1 VVAKEDTKNW
11 TWFLEQLKE
20 ALGGDQ
26 GKFGQYTIMSDRQ
39 KGLLKAVSTVFPN
52 APQRFCLRHIYANF
66 QTAWFRGED
75 LKKCMDNAAY
85 SYTKD
90 GFDAAMEE
98 MKKQSELAWAWM
110 TKIPVETWAR
120 WAMDTNCQTDLV
132 VNNLSEVFNKYI
144 LDERNKPIVT
154 MLVGIYDRCM
164 MRWDAKREGAAK
176 GTWEITP
183 YYAEQL
189 ELMKK
194 YSRNCIPKR
203 ADIDLWQ
210 VQSGKAHFVQK
221 TNIT

>member
-1 VVAKEDTKNW
+1 
-11 TWFLEQLKE
+11 
-20 ALGGDQ
+20 
-26 GKFGQYTIMSDRQ
+26 
-39 KGLLKAVSTVFPN
+39 
-52 APQRFCLRHIYANF
+52 
-66 QTAWFRGED
+66 
-75 LKKCMDNAAY
+75 MDNAAY

-90 GFDAAMEE
+90 GFDDAMEE

-120 WAMDTNCQTDLV
+120 WAMDINCQTDLI

-176 GTWEITP
+176 GTWEITS

-189 ELMKK
+189 ELMKT

-210 VQSGKAHFVQK
+210 VQSGKATEEGHQRLQAHPLLELLHLLHRPQNKLLQVLPKLEGVSCLISMLGQMQDLEEMLLTLLCKTMPSRQCCCYVICLDNVAVMLFV
-221 TNIT
+221 